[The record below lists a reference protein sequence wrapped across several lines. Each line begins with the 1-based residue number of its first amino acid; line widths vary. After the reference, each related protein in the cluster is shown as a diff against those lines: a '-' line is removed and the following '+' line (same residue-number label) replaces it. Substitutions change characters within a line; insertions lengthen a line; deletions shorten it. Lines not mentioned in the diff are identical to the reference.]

1 MVGVALSELTA
12 GDVFRLHPKIR
23 WAAYS
28 TEQGKVLF
36 STMRPGVQS
45 YTPNSDDRAFMELG
59 VLLMCEMGDRLS
71 SRGAAGKLESIIV
84 NFTHDSVM
92 LVDHAKG
99 HLALSADR
107 ADALRMFEEIRPL
120 IRQLPG

>member
-1 MVGVALSELTA
+1 
-12 GDVFRLHPKIR
+12 
-23 WAAYS
+23 
-28 TEQGKVLF
+28 
-36 STMRPGVQS
+36 MRPGVQS

-84 NFTHDSVM
+84 NFAHDSVM
-92 LVDHAKG
+92 LVDHGKG

-107 ADALRMFEEIRPL
+107 TDALRMFEEIRPM
-120 IRQLPG
+120 IGQLPV